1 MFRIKEIICNLTQ
14 NMSFVEIK
22 CLGVEMNSTSSCF
35 FFFFL
40 EVILHV
46 VWKNKLRAR
55 NNKNKLKIKS
65 IHSKLK
71 LKLFNKYLNIK
82 KNLT

>member
-35 FFFFL
+35 FFFFGSHSTCCL
-40 EVILHV
+40 E
-46 VWKNKLRAR
+46 KQ
-55 NNKNKLKIKS
+55 IKS
-65 IHSKLK
+65 
-71 LKLFNKYLNIK
+71 K
-82 KNLT
+82 KQ